1 MYMEIEE
8 VKADLETEQIAD
20 TVAWLTGLPSRFPTH
35 RSAERLRALFEKIAA
50 ASVYDPG
57 ETDLDSGQ
65 PVSLTIDLG
74 DVRMA
79 RMLLR

>member
-8 VKADLETEQIAD
+8 TKLDRETGQIAS
-20 TVAWLTGLPSRFPTH
+20 TVAWLTGLPSRFPAH

-57 ETDLDSGQ
+57 ETDLDDEQ
-65 PVSLTIDLG
+65 TVRLTIDLG

-79 RMLLR
+79 RRLLR